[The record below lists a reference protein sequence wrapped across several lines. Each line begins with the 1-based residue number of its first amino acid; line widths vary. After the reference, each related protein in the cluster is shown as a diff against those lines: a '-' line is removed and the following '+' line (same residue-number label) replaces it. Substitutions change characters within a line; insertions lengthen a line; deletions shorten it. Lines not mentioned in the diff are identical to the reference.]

1 MNLKLNINKSI
12 NDIEI
17 SINAD
22 NTVIINVLTN
32 DKIDKEQLWHLTD
45 DNDDLYE
52 SITACNNIIL
62 NEDTDVEFPFE

>member
-17 SINAD
+17 LINTD
-22 NTVIINVLTN
+22 NTVTINVLTN

-45 DNDDLYE
+45 D
-52 SITACNNIIL
+52 ITSCNNIIL
-62 NEDTDVEFPFE
+62 NEDTEAEFPFE